1 MNARQRQK
9 EVARVR
15 RIIRGGRPQYD
26 APYGRERVETATCG
40 QCGRSWNNAR
50 ISELTPAPSAR
61 CPFEYAHEY
70 PDEYAT
76 MRPLG
81 DGWWDVWAG
90 AVCLKSCLKHT
101 AALRFT
107 RAHNRRLNL
116 KGGRP

>member
-26 APYGRERVETATCG
+26 DNGLVKIDTVTCG
-40 QCGRSWNNAR
+40 HCGRTWNDAS

-70 PDEYAT
+70 DE
-76 MRPLG
+76 G
-81 DGWWDVWAG
+81 DA
-90 AVCLKSCLKHT
+90 
-101 AALRFT
+101 
-107 RAHNRRLNL
+107 
-116 KGGRP
+116 